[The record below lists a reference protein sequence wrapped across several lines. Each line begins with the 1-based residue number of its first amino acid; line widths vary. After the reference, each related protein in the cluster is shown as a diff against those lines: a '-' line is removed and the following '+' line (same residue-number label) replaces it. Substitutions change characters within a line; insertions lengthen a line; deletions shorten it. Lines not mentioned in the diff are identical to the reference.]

1 LKDKLVV
8 GIIQTSYGIYGE
20 VKVKSLSG
28 ETEHFYTLETIY
40 LKKKGVFYQ
49 FRVENI
55 RVVSDTIILK
65 LEGINTP
72 EQGKELSRCKIWVHR
87 ENACPLKE
95 DEYYYGDLFQ
105 CDVIKNN
112 KIIGKVSS
120 VFEAGIDFILEVEC
134 QNKKTL
140 MLPFADE
147 YIGDVDIKSNK
158 IMVKE
163 DAEIEI
169 D

>member
-1 LKDKLVV
+1 MKDKLVI
-8 GIIQTSYGIYGE
+8 GIIQTSFGVNGE

-28 ETEHFYTLETIY
+28 ETEHFFTLKNIY

-49 FRVENI
+49 FRVEKI

-65 LEGINTP
+65 LEGIDTP
-72 EQGKELSRCKIWVHR
+72 EQGKELSRRKIWVPR
-87 ENACPLKE
+87 ENACPLE
-95 DEYYYGDLFQ
+95 DDEYYYGDLFQ

-112 KIIGKVSS
+112 QKIGKVKS
-120 VFEAGIDFILEVEC
+120 VFEAGIDFMLEVEC
-134 QNKKTL
+134 LNGKTF

-147 YIGDVDIKSNK
+147 YIDDVDIKNNIIIVRK
-158 IMVKE
+158 
-163 DAEIEI
+163 DTEI